1 MARPILALMLCVFSF
16 TTAEFVIAG
25 ILPNVATDLSVS
37 IPSAGLLVTAY
48 ALATVVGGPVLTSL
62 TARIARKSLLV
73 RLIVVSVSGNLMAAV
88 APTYAVLL
96 VSRVVSGLV
105 VATFFAVAVVTAVSM
120 AAPGKQA
127 STVAK
132 LALGINLGIILGAPI
147 GTVIG
152 QHVGWRATFLT
163 IAAFSTVALLLV
175 LRLVPVQPTVA
186 TGSPVAD
193 LRVLRDRNVQLA
205 ITLTA
210 IGNAGI
216 LTVFTYIAP
225 LFTHVSG
232 FAGGAVPVLLLVYGV
247 GATVGNFSGGWLS
260 DRALLPSLIGLL
272 SVLAGLLAL
281 FWLVSGHQALTAIMT
296 FVSGAL
302 AFSIIP
308 GMQTRVLAT
317 ARAAPTLAIAVNA
330 SGFQLAAAFA
340 AWLGGRVIDGGLGLR
355 SLYLVG
361 ALVTVVGVL
370 VALYSWRRD
379 RGLTEMSPVP

>member
-1 MARPILALMLCVFSF
+1 MPLLILALMLCVFSF
-16 TTAEFVIAG
+16 TTNEFAIAG
-25 ILPNVATDLSVS
+25 ILPNVATDLAVS

-48 ALATVVGGPVLTSL
+48 ALATIVGGPVLTTL

-73 RLIVVSVSGNLMAAV
+73 SLITVSVSGNLIAV
-88 APTYAVLL
+88 AAPTYTILL
-96 VSRVVSGLV
+96 VARVVSGLV
-105 VATFFAVAVVTAVSM
+105 VPTFFAVAVVIAVSM

-132 LALGINLGIILGAPI
+132 LALGINLGIILGAPL

-152 QHVGWRATFLT
+152 QNVGWRATFLT

-175 LRLVPVQPTVA
+175 LRLVPVQPAAT
-186 TGSPVAD
+186 TGSAVAD

-205 ITLTA
+205 IALTA

-216 LTVFTYIAP
+216 LTIFIYIAP

-232 FAGGAVPVLLLVYGV
+232 FASGTVPVLLLVYGV
-247 GATVGNFSGGWLS
+247 GATAGNFIGGWLS

-272 SVLAGLLAL
+272 SVLAGALVL
-281 FWLVSGHQALTAIMT
+281 FWLVSGNQVLTAIMT

-302 AFSIIP
+302 AFAIIP

-317 ARAAPTLAIAVNA
+317 ASAAPTLAIAVNA

-361 ALVTVVGVL
+361 ALVTVTGVL

-379 RGLTEMSPVP
+379 RGLTEMSRVP